1 MALYINYLAV
11 SDIFFID
18 VEVQTKNLI
27 RDAEAIYKAFIDDK
41 SDKSVNLAADV
52 KEKIQKIFTD
62 DFNYPKGINQWSF
75 NEAHNKIFILMY
87 TDKFLRFAQTEDGK
101 RIGSSLDEEKK

>member
-1 MALYINYLAV
+1 M
-11 SDIFFID
+11 
-18 VEVQTKNLI
+18 I
-27 RDAEAIYKAFIDDK
+27 RDAEAIYKAFIDEK

-52 KEKIQKIFTD
+52 MQKIQKTFTD

-87 TDKFLRFAQTEDGK
+87 TDKFLRYAQTEDGK
-101 RIGSSLDEEKK
+101 RVIAQFEEEKK